1 MISITTIIVML
12 VIGIL
17 GGFISGLVGIGG
29 AIVIYPALLLLPPLF
44 GLPTYSAYIA
54 SGLTS
59 SQVFFSTLSGSLN
72 AYKSKNFSRTLI
84 LNMGSGMVIGSML
97 GAILANLINVQFV
110 NTVYI
115 IIALLALILMFIKVT
130 PSTSHIKLNRLLL
143 ITIGG
148 IIGLVSGIVG
158 AGGAFIIIPVLLVI
172 FKLPMNMVVTN
183 SIVIAF
189 ISSIGAFIIKL
200 LQGYIPINSAIPLIL
215 GSILFTPLGMKMG
228 QKIPDYIQKTIIC
241 VLIVVAI
248 IKLIFF
254 FFFMRENLLKSVSM
268 ILRRLKFI

>member
-1 MISITTIIVML
+1 MIMVTSMIIML
-12 VIGIL
+12 LIGIF

-29 AIVIYPALLLLPPLF
+29 AIIIYPMLLLLPPLV

-59 SQVFFSTLSGSLN
+59 SQVFFSTLSGSFK
-72 AYKSKNFSRTLI
+72 AYKNKDFSRTLV
-84 LNMGSGMVIGSML
+84 LNMGSGMIIGSIL

-110 NTVYI
+110 NMVYI
-115 IIALLALILMFIKVT
+115 IIALLALILMFIKVA
-130 PSTSHIKLNRLLL
+130 PSTSHIKFNRLLL

-172 FKLPMNMVVTN
+172 FKLPMKTVVTN

-200 LQGYIPINSAIPLIL
+200 LQGYIPVNSAIPLIL
-215 GSILFTPLGMKMG
+215 GSILFTPLGMKIG
-228 QKIPDYIQKTIIC
+228 QKIPDYIQKMIVSI
-241 VLIVVAI
+241 LILIAI
-248 IKLIFF
+248 IKLIF
-254 FFFMRENLLKSVSM
+254 
-268 ILRRLKFI
+268 

>member
-1 MISITTIIVML
+1 MIMVTSMIIML
-12 VIGIL
+12 LIGIF

-29 AIVIYPALLLLPPLF
+29 AIIIYPMLLLLPPLV

-59 SQVFFSTLSGSLN
+59 SQVFFSTLSGSFK
-72 AYKSKNFSRTLI
+72 AYKNKDFSRTLV
-84 LNMGSGMVIGSML
+84 LNMGSGMIIGSIL

-110 NTVYI
+110 NMIYI
-115 IIALLALILMFIKVT
+115 IIALLVLILMFIKVA
-130 PSTSHIKLNRLLL
+130 PSTSHIKFNRLLL

-172 FKLPMNMVVTN
+172 FKLPMNTVVTN

-200 LQGYIPINSAIPLIL
+200 LQGYIPVNSAIPLIL
-215 GSILFTPLGMKMG
+215 GSILFTPLGMKIG
-228 QKIPDYIQKTIIC
+228 QKIPDYIQKMIVSI
-241 VLIVVAI
+241 LIVIAI
-248 IKLIFF
+248 IKLIF
-254 FFFMRENLLKSVSM
+254 
-268 ILRRLKFI
+268 

>member
-1 MISITTIIVML
+1 MISITVIIVML

-59 SQVFFSTLSGSLN
+59 SQVFFSTLSGSLK
-72 AYKSKNFSRTLI
+72 AYKNKNFSRTLI
-84 LNMGSGMVIGSML
+84 LNMGSGMVIGSIL
-97 GAILANLINVQFV
+97 GALLATVFNSQFV
-110 NTVYI
+110 NVIYI

-130 PSTSHIKLNRLLL
+130 PSTSHIKFNRVLL

-215 GSILFTPLGMKMG
+215 GSILFTPLGMKIG
-228 QKIPDYIQKTIIC
+228 QKNT
-241 VLIVVAI
+241 
-248 IKLIFF
+248 
-254 FFFMRENLLKSVSM
+254 
-268 ILRRLKFI
+268 

>member
-1 MISITTIIVML
+1 MINITTIIVML

-215 GSILFTPLGMKMG
+215 GSILFTPLGMKIG
-228 QKIPDYIQKTIIC
+228 QKIPDYIQKMIVSI
-241 VLIVVAI
+241 LIVIAI
-248 IKLIFF
+248 IKLIF
-254 FFFMRENLLKSVSM
+254 
-268 ILRRLKFI
+268 

>member
-1 MISITTIIVML
+1 MIIML
-12 VIGIL
+12 LIGIF

-29 AIVIYPALLLLPPLF
+29 AIIIYPMLLLLPPLV

-59 SQVFFSTLSGSLN
+59 SQVFFSTLSGSFK
-72 AYKSKNFSRTLI
+72 AYKNKDFSRTLV
-84 LNMGSGMVIGSML
+84 LNMGSGMIIGSIL

-130 PSTSHIKLNRLLL
+130 PSTSHIKFNRLLL

-172 FKLPMNMVVTN
+172 FKLPMNTVVTN

-200 LQGYIPINSAIPLIL
+200 LQGYIPVNSAIPLIL
-215 GSILFTPLGMKMG
+215 GSILFTPLGMKIG
-228 QKIPDYIQKTIIC
+228 QKIPDYIQKMIVSI
-241 VLIVVAI
+241 LIVIAI
-248 IKLIFF
+248 IKLIF
-254 FFFMRENLLKSVSM
+254 
-268 ILRRLKFI
+268 

>member
-1 MISITTIIVML
+1 MIMVTSMIIML
-12 VIGIL
+12 LIGIF

-29 AIVIYPALLLLPPLF
+29 AIIIYPMLLLLPPLV

-59 SQVFFSTLSGSLN
+59 SQVFFSTLSGSFK
-72 AYKSKNFSRTLI
+72 AYKNKDFSRTLV
-84 LNMGSGMVIGSML
+84 LNMGSGMIIGSIL

-110 NTVYI
+110 NMVYI
-115 IIALLALILMFIKVT
+115 IIALLALILMFIKVA
-130 PSTSHIKLNRLLL
+130 PSTSHIKFNRLLL

-172 FKLPMNMVVTN
+172 FKLPMNTVVTN

-189 ISSIGAFIIKL
+189 ISSIGASIIKL
-200 LQGYIPINSAIPLIL
+200 LQGYIPVNSAIPLIL
-215 GSILFTPLGMKMG
+215 GSILFTPLGMKIG
-228 QKIPDYIQKTIIC
+228 QKIPDYIQKMIVSI
-241 VLIVVAI
+241 LIVIAI
-248 IKLIFF
+248 IKLIF
-254 FFFMRENLLKSVSM
+254 
-268 ILRRLKFI
+268 

>member
-1 MISITTIIVML
+1 MIMVTSMIIML
-12 VIGIL
+12 LIGIF

-29 AIVIYPALLLLPPLF
+29 AIIIYPMLLLLPPLV

-59 SQVFFSTLSGSLN
+59 SQVFFSTLSGSFK
-72 AYKSKNFSRTLI
+72 AYKNKDFSRTLV
-84 LNMGSGMVIGSML
+84 LNMGSGMIIGSIL

-110 NTVYI
+110 NMVYI

-130 PSTSHIKLNRLLL
+130 PSTSHIKFNRLLL

-172 FKLPMNMVVTN
+172 FKLPMNTVVTN

-200 LQGYIPINSAIPLIL
+200 LQGYIPVNSAIPLIL
-215 GSILFTPLGMKMG
+215 GSILFTPLGMKIG
-228 QKIPDYIQKTIIC
+228 QKIPDYIQKMIVSI
-241 VLIVVAI
+241 LIVIAI
-248 IKLIFF
+248 IKLIF
-254 FFFMRENLLKSVSM
+254 
-268 ILRRLKFI
+268 

>member
-1 MISITTIIVML
+1 MINITTIIVML

-59 SQVFFSTLSGSLN
+59 SQVFFSTLSGSLK
-72 AYKSKNFSRTLI
+72 AYKNKNFSRTLI
-84 LNMGSGMVIGSML
+84 LNMGSGMVIGSIL
-97 GAILANLINVQFV
+97 GALLATVFNSQFV
-110 NTVYI
+110 NVIYI

-130 PSTSHIKLNRLLL
+130 PSTSHIKFNRVLL

-215 GSILFTPLGMKMG
+215 GSILFTPLGMKIG
-228 QKIPDYIQKTIIC
+228 QKIPDSIQKGIVSI
-241 VLIVVAI
+241 LIVIAI
-248 IKLIFF
+248 IKLIF
-254 FFFMRENLLKSVSM
+254 
-268 ILRRLKFI
+268 

>member
-1 MISITTIIVML
+1 MIMVTSMIIML
-12 VIGIL
+12 LIGIF

-29 AIVIYPALLLLPPLF
+29 AIIIYPMLLLLPPLV

-59 SQVFFSTLSGSLN
+59 SQVFFSTLSGSFK
-72 AYKSKNFSRTLI
+72 AYKNKDFSRTLV
-84 LNMGSGMVIGSML
+84 LNMGSGMIIGSIL

-110 NTVYI
+110 NMVYI
-115 IIALLALILMFIKVT
+115 IIALLALILMFIKVA
-130 PSTSHIKLNRLLL
+130 PSTSHIKFNRLLL

-215 GSILFTPLGMKMG
+215 GSILFTPLGMKIG
-228 QKIPDYIQKTIIC
+228 QEIPDYIQKVIVS
-241 VLIVVAI
+241 VLIVFAI
-248 IKLIFF
+248 IKLIF
-254 FFFMRENLLKSVSM
+254 
-268 ILRRLKFI
+268 

>member
-72 AYKSKNFSRTLI
+72 AYKNFSRTLI

-130 PSTSHIKLNRLLL
+130 PSTSHIKFNRLLL

-189 ISSIGAFIIKL
+189 ISSIGAFMIKL

-241 VLIVVAI
+241 ILIVIAI
-248 IKLIFF
+248 IKLIF
-254 FFFMRENLLKSVSM
+254 
-268 ILRRLKFI
+268 

>member
-1 MISITTIIVML
+1 MIMVTSMIIML
-12 VIGIL
+12 LIGIF

-29 AIVIYPALLLLPPLF
+29 AIIIYPMLLLLPPLV

-59 SQVFFSTLSGSLN
+59 SQVFFSTLSGSFK
-72 AYKSKNFSRTLI
+72 AYKNKDFSRTLV
-84 LNMGSGMVIGSML
+84 LNMGSGMIIGSIL

-110 NTVYI
+110 NMVYI
-115 IIALLALILMFIKVT
+115 IIALLALILMFIKVAS
-130 PSTSHIKLNRLLL
+130 STSHIKFNRLLL

-172 FKLPMNMVVTN
+172 FKLPMNTVVTN

-189 ISSIGAFIIKL
+189 ISSVGAFIIKL
-200 LQGYIPINSAIPLIL
+200 LQGYIPVNSAIPLIL
-215 GSILFTPLGMKMG
+215 GSILFTPLGMKIG
-228 QKIPDYIQKTIIC
+228 QKIPDYIQKMIVSI
-241 VLIVVAI
+241 LIVIAI
-248 IKLIFF
+248 IKLIF
-254 FFFMRENLLKSVSM
+254 
-268 ILRRLKFI
+268 

>member
-1 MISITTIIVML
+1 MISITVIIVML

-59 SQVFFSTLSGSLN
+59 SQVFFSTLSGSLK
-72 AYKSKNFSRTLI
+72 AYKNKNFSRTLI
-84 LNMGSGMVIGSML
+84 LNMGSGMVIGSIL
-97 GAILANLINVQFV
+97 GALLATVFNSQFV
-110 NTVYI
+110 NVIYI

-130 PSTSHIKLNRLLL
+130 PSTSHIKFNRVLL

-200 LQGYIPINSAIPLIL
+200 LQGYIPINSAI
-215 GSILFTPLGMKMG
+215 
-228 QKIPDYIQKTIIC
+228 
-241 VLIVVAI
+241 
-248 IKLIFF
+248 
-254 FFFMRENLLKSVSM
+254 
-268 ILRRLKFI
+268 

>member
-1 MISITTIIVML
+1 MIMVTSMIIML
-12 VIGIL
+12 LIGIF

-29 AIVIYPALLLLPPLF
+29 AIIIYPMLLLLPPLV

-59 SQVFFSTLSGSLN
+59 SQVFFSTLSGSFK
-72 AYKSKNFSRTLI
+72 AYKNKDFSRTLV
-84 LNMGSGMVIGSML
+84 LNMGSGMIIGSIL

-110 NTVYI
+110 NMVYI
-115 IIALLALILMFIKVT
+115 IIALLALILMFIKVA
-130 PSTSHIKLNRLLL
+130 PSTSHIKFNRLLL

-189 ISSIGAFIIKL
+189 ISSIGAFMIKL
-200 LQGYIPINSAIPLIL
+200 LQDYIPINSAIPLIL
-215 GSILFTPLGMKMG
+215 GSILFTPLGMKIG
-228 QKIPDYIQKTIIC
+228 QKIPDYIQKMIVSI
-241 VLIVVAI
+241 LIVIAI
-248 IKLIFF
+248 IKLIF
-254 FFFMRENLLKSVSM
+254 
-268 ILRRLKFI
+268 

>member
-1 MISITTIIVML
+1 MIMVTSMIIML
-12 VIGIL
+12 LIGIF

-29 AIVIYPALLLLPPLF
+29 AIIIYPMLLLLPPLV

-59 SQVFFSTLSGSLN
+59 SQVFFSTLSGSFK
-72 AYKSKNFSRTLI
+72 AYKNKDFSRTLV
-84 LNMGSGMVIGSML
+84 LNMGSGMIIGSIL

-110 NTVYI
+110 NMVYI
-115 IIALLALILMFIKVT
+115 IIALLALILMFIKVA
-130 PSTSHIKLNRLLL
+130 PSTSHIKFNRLLL

-172 FKLPMNMVVTN
+172 FKLPMKTVVTN

-200 LQGYIPINSAIPLIL
+200 LQGYIPVNSAIPLIL
-215 GSILFTPLGMKMG
+215 GSILFTPLGMKIG
-228 QKIPDYIQKTIIC
+228 QKIPDYIQKMIVSI
-241 VLIVVAI
+241 LIVIAI
-248 IKLIFF
+248 IKLIF
-254 FFFMRENLLKSVSM
+254 
-268 ILRRLKFI
+268 

>member
-1 MISITTIIVML
+1 MIMVTSMIIML
-12 VIGIL
+12 LIGIF

-29 AIVIYPALLLLPPLF
+29 AIIIYPMLLLLPPLV

-59 SQVFFSTLSGSLN
+59 SQVFFSTLSGSFK
-72 AYKSKNFSRTLI
+72 AYKNKDFSRTLV
-84 LNMGSGMVIGSML
+84 LNMGSGMIIGSIL

-110 NTVYI
+110 NMVYI
-115 IIALLALILMFIKVT
+115 IIVLLALILMFIKVA
-130 PSTSHIKLNRLLL
+130 PSTSHIKFNRLLL

-172 FKLPMNMVVTN
+172 FKLPMNTVVTN

-200 LQGYIPINSAIPLIL
+200 LQGYIPVNSAIPLIL
-215 GSILFTPLGMKMG
+215 GSILFTPLGMKIG
-228 QKIPDYIQKTIIC
+228 QKIPDYIQKMIVSI
-241 VLIVVAI
+241 LIVIAI
-248 IKLIFF
+248 IKLIF
-254 FFFMRENLLKSVSM
+254 
-268 ILRRLKFI
+268 

>member
-1 MISITTIIVML
+1 ML
-12 VIGIL
+12 LIGIF

-29 AIVIYPALLLLPPLF
+29 AIIIYPMLLLLPPLV

-59 SQVFFSTLSGSLN
+59 SQVFFSTLSGSFK
-72 AYKSKNFSRTLI
+72 AYKNKDFSRTLV
-84 LNMGSGMVIGSML
+84 LNMGSGMIIGSIL

-110 NTVYI
+110 NMVYI
-115 IIALLALILMFIKVT
+115 IIALLALILMFIKVV
-130 PSTSHIKLNRLLL
+130 PSTSHIKFNRLLL

-172 FKLPMNMVVTN
+172 FKLPMNTVVTN

-200 LQGYIPINSAIPLIL
+200 LQGYIPVNSAIPLIL
-215 GSILFTPLGMKMG
+215 GSILFTPLGMKIG
-228 QKIPDYIQKTIIC
+228 QKIPDYIQKMIVSI
-241 VLIVVAI
+241 LIVIAI
-248 IKLIFF
+248 IKLIF
-254 FFFMRENLLKSVSM
+254 
-268 ILRRLKFI
+268 

>member
-1 MISITTIIVML
+1 MIIML
-12 VIGIL
+12 LIGIF
-17 GGFISGLVGIGG
+17 GGLISGLVGIGG
-29 AIVIYPALLLLPPLF
+29 AIIIYPMLLLLPPLV

-59 SQVFFSTLSGSLN
+59 SQVFFSTLSGSFK
-72 AYKSKNFSRTLI
+72 AYKNKDFSRTLV
-84 LNMGSGMVIGSML
+84 LNMGSGMIIGSIL

-110 NTVYI
+110 NMVYI
-115 IIALLALILMFIKVT
+115 IIALLALILMFIKVA
-130 PSTSHIKLNRLLL
+130 PSTSHIKFNRLLL

-172 FKLPMNMVVTN
+172 FKLPMNTVVTN

-200 LQGYIPINSAIPLIL
+200 LQGYIPVNSAIPLIL
-215 GSILFTPLGMKMG
+215 GSILFTPLGMKIG
-228 QKIPDYIQKTIIC
+228 QKIPDYIQKMIVSI
-241 VLIVVAI
+241 LIVIAI
-248 IKLIFF
+248 IKLIF
-254 FFFMRENLLKSVSM
+254 
-268 ILRRLKFI
+268 

>member
-1 MISITTIIVML
+1 MIMVTSMIIML
-12 VIGIL
+12 LIGIF

-29 AIVIYPALLLLPPLF
+29 AIIIYPMLLLLPPLV

-59 SQVFFSTLSGSLN
+59 NQVFFSTLSGSFK
-72 AYKSKNFSRTLI
+72 AYKNKDFSRTLV
-84 LNMGSGMVIGSML
+84 LNMGSGMIIGSIL

-110 NTVYI
+110 NMVYI
-115 IIALLALILMFIKVT
+115 IIALLALILMFIKVA
-130 PSTSHIKLNRLLL
+130 PSTSHIKFNRLLL

-172 FKLPMNMVVTN
+172 FKLPMNTVVTN

-200 LQGYIPINSAIPLIL
+200 LQGYIPVNSAIPLIL
-215 GSILFTPLGMKMG
+215 GSILFTPLGMKIG
-228 QKIPDYIQKTIIC
+228 QKIPDYIQKMIVSI
-241 VLIVVAI
+241 LIVIAI
-248 IKLIFF
+248 IKLIF
-254 FFFMRENLLKSVSM
+254 
-268 ILRRLKFI
+268 

>member
-1 MISITTIIVML
+1 ML
-12 VIGIL
+12 LIGIF

-29 AIVIYPALLLLPPLF
+29 AIIIYPMLLLLPPLV

-59 SQVFFSTLSGSLN
+59 SQVFFSTLSGSFK
-72 AYKSKNFSRTLI
+72 AYKNKDFSRTLV
-84 LNMGSGMVIGSML
+84 LNMGSGMIIGSIL

-110 NTVYI
+110 NMVYI
-115 IIALLALILMFIKVT
+115 IIALLALILMFIKVV
-130 PSTSHIKLNRLLL
+130 PSTSHIKFNRLLL

-215 GSILFTPLGMKMG
+215 GSILFTPLGMKIG
-228 QKIPDYIQKTIIC
+228 QKIPDYIQKMIVSI
-241 VLIVVAI
+241 LIVIAI
-248 IKLIFF
+248 IKLIF
-254 FFFMRENLLKSVSM
+254 
-268 ILRRLKFI
+268 

>member
-1 MISITTIIVML
+1 MIMVTSMIIML
-12 VIGIL
+12 LIGIF

-29 AIVIYPALLLLPPLF
+29 AIIIYPMLLLLPPLV

-59 SQVFFSTLSGSLN
+59 SQVFFSTLSGSFK
-72 AYKSKNFSRTLI
+72 AYKNKDFSRTLV
-84 LNMGSGMVIGSML
+84 LNMGSGMIIGSIL

-110 NTVYI
+110 NMVYI
-115 IIALLALILMFIKVT
+115 IIALLALILMFIKVA
-130 PSTSHIKLNRLLL
+130 PSTSHIKFNRLLL

-172 FKLPMNMVVTN
+172 FKLPMNTVVTN

-200 LQGYIPINSAIPLIL
+200 LQGYIPVNSAIPLIL
-215 GSILFTPLGMKMG
+215 GSILFTPLGMKIG
-228 QKIPDYIQKTIIC
+228 QKIPDYIQKMIVSI
-241 VLIVVAI
+241 LIVIAI
-248 IKLIFF
+248 IKLIFL
-254 FFFMRENLLKSVSM
+254 RILYDIKSIKSVPI

>member
-1 MISITTIIVML
+1 MISITVIIVML

-59 SQVFFSTLSGSLN
+59 SQLFFSTLSGSLK
-72 AYKSKNFSRTLI
+72 AYKNKNFSRTLI
-84 LNMGSGMVIGSML
+84 LNMGSGMVIGSIL
-97 GAILANLINVQFV
+97 GALLATVFNSQFV
-110 NTVYI
+110 NVIYI

-130 PSTSHIKLNRLLL
+130 PSTSHIKFNRVLL

-215 GSILFTPLGMKMG
+215 GSILFTPLGMKIG
-228 QKIPDYIQKTIIC
+228 QKIPDSIQKGIVSI
-241 VLIVVAI
+241 LIVIAI
-248 IKLIFF
+248 IKLIF
-254 FFFMRENLLKSVSM
+254 
-268 ILRRLKFI
+268 

>member
-1 MISITTIIVML
+1 MIMVTSMIIML
-12 VIGIL
+12 LIGIF

-29 AIVIYPALLLLPPLF
+29 AIIIYPMLLLLPPLV

-59 SQVFFSTLSGSLN
+59 SQVFFSTLSGFFK
-72 AYKSKNFSRTLI
+72 AYKNKDFSRTLV
-84 LNMGSGMVIGSML
+84 LNMGSGMIIGSIL

-110 NTVYI
+110 NMVYI
-115 IIALLALILMFIKVT
+115 IIALLALILMFIKVA
-130 PSTSHIKLNRLLL
+130 PSTSHIKFNRLLL

-172 FKLPMNMVVTN
+172 FKLPMKTVVTN

-189 ISSIGAFIIKL
+189 ISSVGAFIIKL
-200 LQGYIPINSAIPLIL
+200 LQGYIPVNSAIPLIL
-215 GSILFTPLGMKMG
+215 GSILFTPLGMKIG
-228 QKIPDYIQKTIIC
+228 QKIPDYIQKMIVSII
-241 VLIVVAI
+241 IVIAI
-248 IKLIFF
+248 IKLIF
-254 FFFMRENLLKSVSM
+254 
-268 ILRRLKFI
+268 

>member
-1 MISITTIIVML
+1 MIIML
-12 VIGIL
+12 LIGIF
-17 GGFISGLVGIGG
+17 GGFISGLVDIGG
-29 AIVIYPALLLLPPLF
+29 AIIIYPMLLLLPPLV

-59 SQVFFSTLSGSLN
+59 SQVFFSTLSGSFK
-72 AYKSKNFSRTLI
+72 AYKNKDFSRTLV
-84 LNMGSGMVIGSML
+84 LNMGSGMIIGSIL

-110 NTVYI
+110 NMVYI
-115 IIALLALILMFIKVT
+115 IIALLALILMFIKVA
-130 PSTSHIKLNRLLL
+130 PSTSHIKFNRLLL

-172 FKLPMNMVVTN
+172 FKLPMNTVVTN

-200 LQGYIPINSAIPLIL
+200 LQGYIPVNSAIPLIL
-215 GSILFTPLGMKMG
+215 GSILFTPLGMKIG
-228 QKIPDYIQKTIIC
+228 QKIPDYIQKMIVSI
-241 VLIVVAI
+241 LIVIAI
-248 IKLIFF
+248 IKLIF
-254 FFFMRENLLKSVSM
+254 
-268 ILRRLKFI
+268 